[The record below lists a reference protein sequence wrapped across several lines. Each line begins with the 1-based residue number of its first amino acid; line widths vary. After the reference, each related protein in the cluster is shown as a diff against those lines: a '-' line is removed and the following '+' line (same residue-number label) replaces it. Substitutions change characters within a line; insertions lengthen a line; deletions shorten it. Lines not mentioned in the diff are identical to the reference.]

1 MTTVLLVRHGETTWN
16 RERRVQGWVESALTD
31 RGHDQAAAL
40 ADAIAA
46 EYDPDRL
53 VASDLRRTR
62 ETAEHLARA
71 TGLSPDFDPAWRE
84 RDFGRL
90 QGMDYEE
97 LFVGHPQYAVS
108 QSGHWAAMEQ
118 PPGGESLLES
128 RRRILG
134 AWEALLADAG
144 EAETVVVVSHGGPLY
159 LVLGAV
165 KRLDIVATIMD
176 QEQDNCALN
185 ELHASS
191 DPVVVRENDTSF
203 LDD

>member
-16 RERRVQGWVESALTD
+16 RDRRVQGWAESALTD
-31 RGHDQAAAL
+31 RGHEQAAAL
-40 ADAIAA
+40 AGALD
-46 EYDPDRL
+46 ERYDPDRL
-53 VASDLRRTR
+53 VVSDLRRTR

-71 TGLSPDFDPAWRE
+71 TGLSPRFDPAWRE
-84 RDFGRL
+84 RDFGQL

-108 QSGHWAAMEQ
+108 ESGHWAALER
-118 PPGGESLLES
+118 PPDGESLLET
-128 RRRILG
+128 RRRVLG
-134 AWEALLADAG
+134 AWADLLSTAD
-144 EAETVVVVSHGGPLY
+144 EDDTVVVVSHGGPLY

-191 DPVVVRENDTSF
+191 DPVVVRENDTTF
-203 LDD
+203 LDG

>member
-16 RERRVQGWVESALTD
+16 RDERVQGWVESALTD
-31 RGHDQAAAL
+31 RGHEQAAAL
-40 ADAIAA
+40 AGAIGE

-53 VASDLRRTR
+53 IASDLRRTR

-71 TGLSPDFDPAWRE
+71 TGLSPTFDRDWRE

-90 QGMDYEE
+90 QGMAYEE
-97 LFVGHPQYAVS
+97 LFYGHPQYAVS

-118 PPGGESLLES
+118 PPGGESLLET

-134 AWEALLADAG
+134 AWETLLADAD
-144 EAETVVVVSHGGPLY
+144 EDETVVVVSHGGPLY

-165 KRLDIVATIMD
+165 KELDIVATIMD

-191 DPVVVRENDTSF
+191 DPVIVRENDTSF
-203 LDD
+203 LPD